1 MELLLVRHALPIRR
15 ELVEGV
21 ADPELSEAGL
31 RQAEH
36 LAQYLSSE
44 SIDAA
49 YSSPLQRARQT
60 AAPLAASRQLE
71 VAIEPGL
78 AEYDQNSPAY
88 IPVEELKAANDPRW
102 ISLVDGTWDSDE
114 SEEEF
119 RSRTIGAIESIIE
132 RHPGQRVVATCHGGV
147 INLYLAHVLGLSE
160 STRGFF
166 YPNYTSINR
175 VAAASSGERSI
186 VTINETSHLR
196 GTGLPMGLF
205 QKG

>member
-21 ADPELSEAGL
+21 ADPELSESGL

-44 SIDAA
+44 PIEAV
-49 YSSPLQRARQT
+49 YSSPMQRALQT
-60 AAPLAASRQLE
+60 AAPIAAALGLE
-71 VAIEPGL
+71 VEVEAGI
-78 AEYDQNSPAY
+78 AEYDQNSPEY

-102 ISLVDGTWDSDE
+102 IAMMEGTWDSDE
-114 SEEEF
+114 TDAEF
-119 RSRTIGAIESIIE
+119 RARTIGSIESIIE
-132 RHPGQRVVATCHGGV
+132 RHPGQRVIAACHGGV
-147 INLYLAHVLGLSE
+147 INLYLGHVLGLSE

-166 YPNYTSINR
+166 YPNYTSIHR
-175 VAAASSGERSI
+175 VAAASSGERSV